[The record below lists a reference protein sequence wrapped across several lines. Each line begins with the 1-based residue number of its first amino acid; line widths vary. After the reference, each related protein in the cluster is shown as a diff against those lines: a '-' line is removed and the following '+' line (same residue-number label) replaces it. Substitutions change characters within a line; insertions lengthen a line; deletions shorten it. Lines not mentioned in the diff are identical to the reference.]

1 MKYFK
6 FLEQFMEKDKQ
17 KKHQKKDSP
26 DELQKANKNDTPDS
40 SPENDEQQVMVS
52 LTYEDYDQLE
62 KQLEA
67 LRAEV
72 EEQKDG
78 WLRTRADF
86 ENYKK
91 RVQRDASR
99 SYQDAMSSVL
109 KLFLTVSDDL
119 ERAIKNK
126 PEEDQIEGWI
136 NGIKLIDQKLMN
148 QMKNLGVE
156 RLIIKPGE
164 VFDPNI
170 HEAITQE
177 ENPDFEEGQIID
189 VVQPGYKI
197 SDRIIRP
204 AMVRVAK

>member
-1 MKYFK
+1 
-6 FLEQFMEKDKQ
+6 MEKDKQ
-17 KKHQKKDSP
+17 KKHQEKDPADKLKKGNENNASDP
-26 DELQKANKNDTPDS
+26 N
-40 SPENDEQQVMVS
+40 PENEEPQVMVS
-52 LTYEDYDQLE
+52 LTFNEYDQLE
-62 KQLEA
+62 KELES
-67 LRAEV
+67 LRTEV

-126 PEEDQIEGWI
+126 PEENQLDGWV
-136 NGIKLIDQKLMN
+136 NGIKLIDQKLVN

-156 RLIIKPGE
+156 RLEVKPGE

-177 ENPDFEEGQIID
+177 EHPDFEEGQIID

-197 SDRIIRP
+197 TDRIIRP

>member
-1 MKYFK
+1 
-6 FLEQFMEKDKQ
+6 MEKDKQ
-17 KKHQKKDSP
+17 KKHQEKDPADKLKKGNENNASDP
-26 DELQKANKNDTPDS
+26 N
-40 SPENDEQQVMVS
+40 PENEEPQVMVS
-52 LTYEDYDQLE
+52 LTFNEYDQLE
-62 KQLEA
+62 KELES
-67 LRAEV
+67 LRTEV

-126 PEEDQIEGWI
+126 PEEDQLDGWV
-136 NGIKLIDQKLMN
+136 NGIKLIDQKLVN

-156 RLIIKPGE
+156 RLEVKPGE

-177 ENPDFEEGQIID
+177 EHPDFEEGQIID

-197 SDRIIRP
+197 TDRIIRP

>member
-1 MKYFK
+1 
-6 FLEQFMEKDKQ
+6 MEKDKQ
-17 KKHQKKDSP
+17 KKNQEKDST
-26 DELQKANKNDTPDS
+26 DKIKKGNESNASDS
-40 SPENDEQQVMVS
+40 NPENEEQQVMIS
-52 LTYEDYDQLE
+52 LTYEEYDQLE
-62 KQLEA
+62 KRLES
-67 LRAEV
+67 LSAEV

-126 PEEDQIEGWI
+126 PEEDQIEGWV
-136 NGIKLIDQKLMN
+136 NGIKLIDQKLLN

-156 RLIIKPGE
+156 RLVVKPGE

-204 AMVRVAK
+204 ALVRVAK

>member
-1 MKYFK
+1 MDK
-6 FLEQFMEKDKQ
+6 EKQ
-17 KKHQKKDSP
+17 KKHKDQEKEMEKQDSQ
-26 DELQKANKNDTPDS
+26 DEVNPGAD
-40 SPENDEQQVMVS
+40 PESDQSQVMVS
-52 LTYEDYDQLE
+52 LTFDEYDQIE
-62 KQLEA
+62 KQLDS
-67 LRAEV
+67 LRSEV

-91 RVQRDASR
+91 RVQRDAAR
-99 SYQDAMSSVL
+99 SYQDAMTSVL
-109 KLFLTVSDDL
+109 KSFLSVSDDL

-126 PEEDQIEGWI
+126 PEENVLESWI
-136 NGIKLIDQKLMN
+136 SGVELIHQKLLN

-156 RLIIKPGE
+156 RMDVNPGDE
-164 VFDPNI
+164 FDPNF

-189 VVQPGYKI
+189 VVQPGFKI
-197 SDRIIRP
+197 SERIIRP